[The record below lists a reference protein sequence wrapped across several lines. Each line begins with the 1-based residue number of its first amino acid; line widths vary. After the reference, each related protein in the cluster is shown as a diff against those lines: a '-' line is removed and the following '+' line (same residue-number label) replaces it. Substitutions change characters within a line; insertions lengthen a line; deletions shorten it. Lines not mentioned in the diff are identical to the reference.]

1 MKIAEI
7 DVIPI
12 RPRLAARYAG
22 REVWYPG
29 INHRTVYRVRAD
41 NGLVG
46 YGDHRLQGE
55 QYVDGE
61 TERAQ
66 SGQPDAARRHAA
78 QCRARQSAKSSVAGR
93 GPTRLMSPRSTDQ
106 SSGQRSSAP

>member
-7 DVIPI
+7 DVVPI

-22 REVWYPG
+22 REVWYPK

-46 YGDHRLQGE
+46 YGDHRLAGPSR
-55 QYVDGE
+55 D
-61 TERAQ
+61 
-66 SGQPDAARRHAA
+66 SLQPLIGCDPFEFINNNFDPGLGGALYD
-78 QCRARQSAKSSVAGR
+78 
-93 GPTRLMSPRSTDQ
+93 LM
-106 SSGQRSSAP
+106 GK